1 MPGMDTPGIR
11 THGGDVSSHSGVFT
25 AGLLVG
31 TEFMFSVPFCTHAL
45 PTHMAVVATPYV
57 TTNVSGR
64 RGNGLL
70 VVAGG
75 QLVECG
81 PRGGCR
87 ERQGRVNC
95 RATAAATTQPRVLLP
110 SRGPRPPPRARY
122 VNITLLRAVATVGRA
137 RRPPAEPARPL
148 ARPASCVCVRLC
160 CARVCVCVLR
170 GCGPAACVYRPTQRA
185 VCRFFA
191 WFLLTLGAA
200 ASSSRVKR
208 RAARGVAGGWTAV

>member
-1 MPGMDTPGIR
+1 
-11 THGGDVSSHSGVFT
+11 
-25 AGLLVG
+25 
-31 TEFMFSVPFCTHAL
+31 
-45 PTHMAVVATPYV
+45 MAVGGTVRENV
-57 TTNVSGR
+57 TNVSAR
-64 RGNGLL
+64 RRDGLL
-70 VVAGG
+70 DVAGR
-75 QLVECG
+75 QLGESR

-87 ERQGRVNC
+87 ERQGGVNC

-122 VNITLLRAVATVGRA
+122 VNDAPARPATVGRA
-137 RRPPAEPARPL
+137 RRPPAEPARPP

-160 CARVCVCVLR
+160 CARVCVGVLR

-191 WFLLTLGAA
+191 WFLLTSGAA

-208 RAARGVAGGWTAV
+208 AARGARRCWRLDGRVMQLPRV